1 MVLYVGDDL
10 CRIVKVGTVDVKAIY
25 RGLGLAWHKDLPSG
39 TVLLEHFNQTPRTYA
54 AFELILPTEQE
65 VEVELVAGG
74 GGYNGC
80 QADI

>member
-39 TVLLEHFNQTPRTYA
+39 TVLLEHHNGAERTYSQ
-54 AFELILPTEQE
+54 FELMLPTEQE
-65 VEVELVAGG
+65 VEIVIVGG
-74 GGYNGC
+74 GAALGGG
-80 QADI
+80 QADV

>member
-1 MVLYVGDDL
+1 MALIIGN
-10 CRIVKVGTVDVKAIY
+10 RPSPIVRVGTVDVAKIY
-25 RGLGLAWHKDLPSG
+25 KGSGLIWQSDLPAG